1 MKVYKEIEFYT
12 DGGRSTCEVAFYL
25 DADDVRLAIEDNPK
39 DGEQAVLRSFSDF
52 IRFFNAVPDDI
63 YSGFNEHQRK
73 IIGDNLGSVL
83 AKVKGNSVV

>member
-39 DGEQAVLRSFSDF
+39 DGEQAVLRSFADF
-52 IRFFNAVPDDI
+52 IRFFQAVPDEV
-63 YSGFNEHQRK
+63 YAGFNDSQRK
-73 IIGDNLGSVL
+73 IIGENFETLL